1 MAWSTQQLAT
11 IANTTVNTVR
21 HYHRIGLLPQP
32 ERSGNG
38 YKRYGIPHLVRL
50 LRIRRL
56 RELGIPLT
64 QIAAMDHDDA
74 ASLDELRSLDAELS
88 TTIER
93 LTRVRAEL
101 AQLLAHEVPA
111 QTPPSFAEMA
121 QEFSPTQQSL
131 LAVYAT
137 VFDEPTLEAFRR
149 ALSDPDPT
157 DEEFDRLPADA
168 TDADVADLARRMAPA
183 ARRQRHDHPELV
195 DAAKRS
201 PHGEAAAGLIL
212 AHAVVELYNPAQ
224 LRVLQRLDQIRQDD
238 APADRP

>member
-64 QIAAMDHDDA
+64 QIAAMDHDDT

-101 AQLLAHEVPA
+101 ALLLAHEVPA
-111 QTPPSFAEMA
+111 QTPPGFAKMA

-137 VFDEPTLEAFRR
+137 VFDAPTLEAFRR

-224 LRVLQRLDQIRQDD
+224 LRVLQLLDQIRQDD

>member
-1 MAWSTQQLAT
+1 MAWSTQQLAR
-11 IANTTVNTVR
+11 IANTMVNTVR
-21 HYHRIGLLPQP
+21 HYHRIGLLPHP

-74 ASLDELRSLDAELS
+74 ASLDELRTLDAELRS
-88 TTIER
+88 TIER
-93 LTRVRAEL
+93 LTRVREDL
-101 AQLLAHEVPA
+101 ALLLAHDAPA
-111 QTPPSFAEMA
+111 QTPPGFAEMA
-121 QEFSPTQQSL
+121 QVLSSTQQSL

-149 ALSDPDPT
+149 ALSEQDPT
-157 DEEFDRLPADA
+157 DDEFDRLPSDA
-168 TDADVADLARRMAPA
+168 TEADVADLARRMAPA
-183 ARRQRHDHPELV
+183 ARRQRRDHPELV

-201 PHGEAAAGLIL
+201 PHGEASAGLIL

-224 LRVLQRLDQIRQDD
+224 LRVLQCLEQIRQED
-238 APADRP
+238 APEDRP